1 MLFIMLMFLFIGI
14 VNATSIDSND
24 NIDDESTKTMI
35 CENNNS
41 QDNIIDCSLTNN
53 IIEKKTKNESKNSP
67 NKTTT
72 SIKLDNIPEIQY
84 SDSVTI
90 SGSLKDSN
98 ENTIN
103 NATLSITLNGKQYQ
117 TITNINGKFT
127 YVTKANI
134 VGKNNLTVTFHGDLN
149 YNNTSEE
156 KNYNVIPKETKLSI
170 NSIANTEYTDN
181 VVISGRYTD
190 NNGYRL
196 ILTPLTINIG
206 TERFIVKTDDN
217 GYYKYN
223 YKTSKIGINN
233 VSVSYPGNAHYQQ
246 ANTKTSFTVTK
257 KSTILTLNNITNVQ
271 LGDSVVIS
279 GRYTDN
285 NGYRLILT
293 PITINIGTER
303 FIVKTDDNGYYK
315 YNYKTSKIGINNVSV
330 SYPGNAHYQ
339 QANTKTSF
347 TVTKKSTILTLN
359 NITNVQLGDSVVISG
374 RYTDNNGYRLIL
386 TPITI
391 NIGTERFI
399 VKTDDNG
406 YYKYNY
412 KTSKIGINNVSVSY
426 PGNDKYKGDNKK
438 NTFNVINAL
447 NVIID
452 TPLKA
457 KNASQMN
464 IRIYITYKNSSILKT
479 INQGTVKV
487 YIANQTLTSNVKY
500 GKAIIS
506 HKLPSKLGN
515 YTIIANYII
524 NNLTYSSQ
532 KNIELTSKEIS
543 SSESAILGNK
553 DPKTEQI
560 KITNGIPNL
569 VYMTNYVWADEDGT
583 YTLTKSQI
591 EEVFKQD
598 SYSLYLNKYM
608 SKYVAF
614 KTLNES
620 NIYHV
625 LKREKWNVI
634 EKAINKIRVKTAKG
648 TTPNN
653 ITVNL
658 KDKEYTYGEARAIQS
673 TEYTCGPTATSVC
686 TQTLR
691 NYVNEHTLAVEFK
704 TYTYTGTYAKY
715 ITPALKKHN
724 MTAEYIYKNTFD
736 SALTKLSNGGCTIV
750 FYGVNHYVSIID
762 ISKDKT
768 KVLVSNS
775 YGNYSL
781 GGGKIPNGWV
791 NVSLM
796 KKRFAKDSFAGLLVK
811 LNYSLSSSTKTNVNN
826 LYNNFGSAWSRKN
839 TKEELNV

>member
-257 KSTILTLNNITNVQ
+257 KTTILTLNNITNVQ
-271 LGDSVVIS
+271 FSENVVIS

-285 NGYRLILT
+285 NGYRL
-293 PITINIGTER
+293 R
-303 FIVKTDDNGYYK
+303 
-315 YNYKTSKIGINNVSV
+315 
-330 SYPGNAHYQ
+330 
-339 QANTKTSF
+339 
-347 TVTKKSTILTLN
+347 
-359 NITNVQLGDSVVISG
+359 
-374 RYTDNNGYRLIL
+374 L

-658 KDKEYTYGEARAIQS
+658 KGKEYTYGEARAIQS

>member
-1 MLFIMLMFLFIGI
+1 MINKKTKKIMLFIMLMFLFIGI

-330 SYPGNAHYQ
+330 SYPGN
-339 QANTKTSF
+339 
-347 TVTKKSTILTLN
+347 
-359 NITNVQLGDSVVISG
+359 
-374 RYTDNNGYRLIL
+374 
-386 TPITI
+386 
-391 NIGTERFI
+391 
-399 VKTDDNG
+399 
-406 YYKYNY
+406 
-412 KTSKIGINNVSVSY
+412 
-426 PGNDKYKGDNKK
+426 DKYKGDNKK

-560 KITNGIPNL
+560 KLTNGIPNL

-658 KDKEYTYGEARAIQS
+658 KGKEYTYGEARAIQS

>member
-257 KSTILTLNNITNVQ
+257 KTTILTLNNITNVQ
-271 LGDSVVIS
+271 FSENVVIS

-285 NGYRLILT
+285 NGYRL
-293 PITINIGTER
+293 R
-303 FIVKTDDNGYYK
+303 
-315 YNYKTSKIGINNVSV
+315 
-330 SYPGNAHYQ
+330 
-339 QANTKTSF
+339 
-347 TVTKKSTILTLN
+347 
-359 NITNVQLGDSVVISG
+359 
-374 RYTDNNGYRLIL
+374 L

-560 KITNGIPNL
+560 KLTNGIPNL

-658 KDKEYTYGEARAIQS
+658 KGKEYTYGEARAIQS

-736 SALTKLSNGGCTIV
+736 SALTNLSNGGCTIV